1 MDPYQILGVTPEA
14 SDEEVSAAYRKLAKR
29 WHPDVNPGDPD
40 ASRKMAAVNNAYE
53 EIQKRR
59 EHGSEGSP
67 GADPDELI
75 RQGRW
80 EEALAALQG
89 QTRRDA
95 RWHFRMAIVFLKM
108 GNPAVAREYAEAAAR
123 MDPADPDIARLR
135 DSLGGTFGRRIV
147 VRSPLWTILKYLFY
161 LWLAQ
166 GLLRLLFA

>member
-1 MDPYQILGVTPEA
+1 MDPYQILGIAPGA
-14 SDEEVSAAYRKLAKR
+14 SDEEVSAAYRRLAKR
-29 WHPDVNPGDPD
+29 WHPDVNPDDPD

-53 EIQKRR
+53 EIRNRR
-59 EHGSEGSP
+59 ANRAP
-67 GADPDELI
+67 GGPGTDPDELI
-75 RQGRW
+75 REGRW
-80 EEALAALQG
+80 EEALDALQC

-95 RWHFRMAIVFLKM
+95 RWHFRMAVVFLRL

-135 DSLGGTFGRRIV
+135 DSLGGRPGGRIV
-147 VRSPLWTILKYLFY
+147 LRNPLWTVLKYLFY

>member
-1 MDPYQILGVTPEA
+1 MDPYQILGITPEA
-14 SDEEVSAAYRKLAKR
+14 SDEEVSAAYRHLAKR
-29 WHPDVNPGDPD
+29 WHPDVNPGDPY

-59 EHGSEGSP
+59 ENGGTGNP
-67 GADPDELI
+67 GTDPDELI
-75 RQGRW
+75 REGRW

-89 QTRRDA
+89 QARRDA
-95 RWHFRMAIVFLKM
+95 RWHFRMALVFLRL

-123 MDPADPDIARLR
+123 MDPTDPDIGRLR
-135 DSLGGTFGRRIV
+135 DSLWGRSERRIV

-161 LWLAQ
+161 LWRAQ